1 MNKKILFPA
10 LLLCLTLSVL
20 GQTPQPVKRLLKMP
34 YMKGATLSLIIQ
46 EVGNDKVKY
55 AVAPDMAVIPAS
67 VMKTITTASA
77 LELLGTDYRFPTS
90 IAYDGYIK
98 EGILNGNL
106 YIEGSGDP
114 TLGSRFVKDN
124 NDEFLS
130 DWLKGIQAA
139 GIRSITGSVI
149 ADERCFDTE
158 GVSIKWVG
166 EDLGSYFGAGSYG
179 LSVFD
184 NQFKLYIQTGE
195 PGSKPVIKNS
205 EPEMN
210 NLRFHNYLVAGLVAA
225 DSSYTLGAP
234 FSEDRYLYGVVPT
247 GRSLY
252 ALKGDMP
259 DPPYFLADYFTR
271 FLKRKGIT
279 ITGEPTNYRL
289 LQEKQQENNGK
300 RIKLITTHSLP
311 VSEIVRITN
320 EVSQNLYADA
330 LLKTIGNSYKLLPGE
345 VISSFGKGIK
355 RIKQFWEEKGI
366 DTYPLWMFDGSG
378 LSSSDKLSARFITD
392 VLSYM
397 AKDASSSNAFY
408 NSLPRAGME
417 GSVRN
422 FLKGFSLEGSIR
434 LKSGS
439 MSRVK
444 GYAGYVDKGGKRYC
458 LALFVN
464 NYSCE
469 GKQMTYELEQ
479 LLRTLLD

>member
-1 MNKKILFPA
+1 
-10 LLLCLTLSVL
+10 
-20 GQTPQPVKRLLKMP
+20 
-34 YMKGATLSLIIQ
+34 MKGATLSLIIQ
-46 EVGNDKVKY
+46 EVGSDKPKY
-55 AVAPDMAVIPAS
+55 AVAQDMAVIPAS

-77 LELLGTDYRFPTS
+77 LELLGTDYRFPTTIS
-90 IAYDGYIK
+90 YDGYIK
-98 EGILNGNL
+98 EGVLHGNL

-124 NDEFLS
+124 NDEFLA

-139 GIRSITGSVI
+139 GIQSVTGSVI

-184 NQFKLYIQTGE
+184 NQYKLYVQTGE
-195 PGSKPVIKNS
+195 VGSKPVIKHS
-205 EPEMN
+205 EPAMN
-210 NLRFHNYLVAGLVAA
+210 SLRFHNYLIAGSVAA

-234 FSEDRYLYGVVPT
+234 FSDDRYLYGVVPA
-247 GRSLY
+247 GRTLY
-252 ALKGDMP
+252 TLKGDMP

-271 FLKRKGIT
+271 YLKNKGIKA
-279 ITGEPTNYRL
+279 TGEPTNFRL
-289 LQEKQQENNGK
+289 LNEKQQASNGK
-300 RIKLITTHSLP
+300 RVKLITTYSP
-311 VSEIVRITN
+311 TVSEIVKITN

-330 LLKTIGNSYKLLPGE
+330 LLKTIGNSYKPLPGE

-355 RIKQFWEEKGI
+355 RVKQFWDEKGI

-378 LSSSDKLSARFITD
+378 LSSSDKLSARFMTD
-392 VLSYM
+392 VLLYM
-397 AKDASSSNAFY
+397 AKDASSSRAFY

-422 FLKGFSLEGSIR
+422 YLKGYSLEGSIR

-444 GYAGYVDKGGKRYC
+444 GYAGYVDKDGKRYC

-464 NYSCE
+464 NYSCD
-469 GKQMTYELEQ
+469 GKEMTYELDR